1 MKKLLKIGV
10 FSILLLRGFQGY
22 SQTISLQLSD
32 AQILSRVTAVYGN
45 DFLAQNPSLIPS
57 LGELLTERITFTL
70 TPQNADEKYP
80 ALSSYPLM
88 NKINPAL
95 HGADFED
102 FDLQAFNPLA
112 YKFDFFSDRTLV
124 MRIDNTDYLMIVNPI
139 SRN

>member
-22 SQTISLQLSD
+22 SQTVSLQLSD
-32 AQILSRVTAVYGN
+32 SQILSRATSVYGS
-45 DFLAQNPSLIPS
+45 DFLAQNPSLIIS
-57 LGELLTERITFTL
+57 LGQLLTERITFMQ

-88 NKINPAL
+88 NKINSGL

-102 FDLQAFNPLA
+102 FDLQSFNPLA
-112 YKFDFFSDRTLV
+112 YGFEFFSDKTQV
-124 MRIDNTDYLMIVNPI
+124 MRIDNTNYIMIVNPI
-139 SRN
+139 PRN